1 MGLALTT
8 TTRKT
13 IAVRITAEKRLAD
26 DSRSTLKSL
35 TMVEMEEAGVEDRLT
50 EVMELLEMLQHR
62 RSGGYCVIPC
72 STSNSVWVAE
82 FRIPGHCTYDLTL
95 QSHLLFQKIRCFSFQ
110 SRYEFPSG

>member
-1 MGLALTT
+1 
-8 TTRKT
+8 
-13 IAVRITAEKRLAD
+13 
-26 DSRSTLKSL
+26 
-35 TMVEMEEAGVEDRLT
+35 MVEMEEEAGVEDRLT

-82 FRIPGHCTYDLTL
+82 LRIPGHCTYDLTL
-95 QSHLLFQKIRCFSFQ
+95 QSPLLFQKIRCFSFQ